1 MNERLPFQKKL
12 TVCVLTMLDVTGK
25 HHASESGVGVM
36 SGQLCPPVW
45 CSSGLN
51 DLRPLSSYIGS
62 KIATCMSRGIM
73 VFFPEK
79 NTRGDKGPVSFV
91 AMAVSRE
98 DSDSDSTDGYPDSR
112 AKNATT

>member
-1 MNERLPFQKKL
+1 MGNCALPF
-12 TVCVLTMLDVTGK
+12 
-25 HHASESGVGVM
+25 GVRR
-36 SGQLCPPVW
+36 
-45 CSSGLN
+45 GLN

-73 VFFPEK
+73 GFFSEK

-112 AKNATT
+112 AKKATT